1 MADFDPNEILK
12 QIINSAFLL
21 RVGEQTIAIIQER
34 TLRGEFLE
42 GSTTQ
47 GYSTKTAYMPY
58 PALEERVGKSVWA
71 KVKNK
76 QDGASTSLS
85 TGLSWSYIGK
95 NRKWVKVEGGYRR
108 LREITGRETD
118 RVTLN
123 WSGQMLSALNV
134 IEVNEEQR
142 SVTIRFRN
150 QRAGEIAGFHH
161 EGAGRSK
168 VKRIFLGLSGKEL
181 EEIVGTFN

>member
-1 MADFDPNEILK
+1 MAEFDPNEILK
-12 QIINSAFLL
+12 QVINRAFLL

-71 KVKNK
+71 RVKNK
-76 QDGASTSLS
+76 QDGLM
-85 TGLSWSYIGK
+85 WSYIGK
-95 NRKWVKVEGGYRR
+95 NRKWVKVEGGYKR

-118 RVTLN
+118 RVDLN
-123 WSGQMLSALNV
+123 WRG
-134 IEVNEEQR
+134 
-142 SVTIRFRN
+142 
-150 QRAGEIAGFHH
+150 
-161 EGAGRSK
+161 GAGMMHAFAKPVIDEINNTIVIKFSNTEAGTLAYYHTIGAGKNRIR
-168 VKRIFLGLSGKEL
+168 RIFMGLTQP
-181 EEIVGTFN
+181 EITAILNA

>member
-12 QIINSAFLL
+12 QVINRAFLL

-42 GSTTQ
+42 GSTSQ

-58 PALEERVGKSVWA
+58 PALEERVGKSLWA
-71 KVKNK
+71 RIKNK
-76 QDGASTSLS
+76 QDGL
-85 TGLSWSYIGK
+85 GWSYIGK
-95 NRKWVKVEGGYRR
+95 NRKWVKVEGGYKR

-118 RVTLN
+118 RVTLS

-150 QRAGEIAGFHH
+150 ERAGEIAGFHH

-168 VKRIFLGLSGKEL
+168 VKRIFVGLSGKEL
-181 EEIVGTFN
+181 EQIAADL